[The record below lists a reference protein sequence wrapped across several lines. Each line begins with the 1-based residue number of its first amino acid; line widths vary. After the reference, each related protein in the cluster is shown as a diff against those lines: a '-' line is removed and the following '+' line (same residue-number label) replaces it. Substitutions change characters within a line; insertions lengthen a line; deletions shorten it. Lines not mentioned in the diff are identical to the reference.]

1 MAHGDREKYWGRVIV
16 TQRKSMQGKGDGGLS
31 LLFAKGQ
38 RPLRS
43 DIAKLA
49 GIHLAATEGGFSLGD
64 PGELS
69 SGRVELV
76 ASGLSFDLSG
86 LAPAPSC
93 DLPEIAHRF
102 GEADRSD
109 LSKVEGIRLDVGE
122 HLVGGQALLP
132 VVRTMMGLAARLAGQ
147 AGVVAVAWHPARS
160 LIGPGLFRRQ
170 IEGWLAGGAF
180 PALGLASL
188 ALDDDGGL
196 RSEGLAFFT
205 GQELLVDGT
214 VAGGKQGAARVAVRL
229 MDAMVAGGPITA
241 PVEIAGI
248 DGSGLLATPAP
259 DGRIVRVSAS
269 GTGV

>member
-16 TQRKSMQGKGDGGLS
+16 TQRKSMQGKCDGGLS

-49 GIHLAATEGGFSLGD
+49 AMHLAATEGGFSLGH

-109 LSKVEGIRLDVGE
+109 LSEVEGIKLDVGE

-147 AGVVAVAWHPARS
+147 AGVVAVAWHHDVAWFINAIRFS
-160 LIGPGLFRRQ
+160 QRCI
-170 IEGWLAGGAF
+170 
-180 PALGLASL
+180 
-188 ALDDDGGL
+188 
-196 RSEGLAFFT
+196 LAFW
-205 GQELLVDGT
+205 
-214 VAGGKQGAARVAVRL
+214 R
-229 MDAMVAGGPITA
+229 
-241 PVEIAGI
+241 
-248 DGSGLLATPAP
+248 
-259 DGRIVRVSAS
+259 
-269 GTGV
+269 